1 MHTNNPGCQSVLKI
15 HHSMETF
22 LNSPV
27 KLSPPLFLGSARCP
41 IECLLLVLRS
51 HPLSSLKSTEFTGGL
66 LPSTRILLPPPPLSQ
81 PLLFLWLCLKE
92 ALPAHPVQG
101 SAFWNLVLKMNPVVS
116 QPGYGTAGSMM
127 NSDWQTG
134 MFDCFD
140 DLGICLCGAFC
151 PLCLSCQIASD
162 MNECCLCGASVAM
175 RTLYRTRFGI
185 PGSIFSDFLWLGC
198 FPLCTLCQLK
208 RDIEKRKAMNAF

>member
-1 MHTNNPGCQSVLKI
+1 MKRLANGLVVFPAWIHTHVHTCMHTNNPGCQSVLKI

-51 HPLSSLKSTEFTGGL
+51 HPLSSLKSIEFTGGL

-101 SAFWNLVLKMNPVVS
+101 KPPSYYPIIQNLS
-116 QPGYGTAGSMM
+116 
-127 NSDWQTG
+127 
-134 MFDCFD
+134 
-140 DLGICLCGAFC
+140 
-151 PLCLSCQIASD
+151 PLTIFFETLRTTC
-162 MNECCLCGASVAM
+162 NYSVH
-175 RTLYRTRFGI
+175 L
-185 PGSIFSDFLWLGC
+185 
-198 FPLCTLCQLK
+198 
-208 RDIEKRKAMNAF
+208 